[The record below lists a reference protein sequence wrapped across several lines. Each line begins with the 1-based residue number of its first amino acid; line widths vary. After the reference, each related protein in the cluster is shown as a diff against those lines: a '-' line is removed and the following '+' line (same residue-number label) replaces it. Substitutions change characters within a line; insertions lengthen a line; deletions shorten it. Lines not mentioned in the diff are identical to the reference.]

1 MKKKISSSA
10 PVGSL
15 TLLRD
20 TLSLFLEKGI
30 PADRVLNEIFR
41 RYKLRDERVRAEL
54 ASRFYGIIRY
64 WRPLSTALGKDSF
77 QTVNDV
83 KLLVDT
89 YHKWKSIYRRGGAPS
104 GEGQVSERLVK
115 YSRIRKMRE
124 SYPDWL
130 DAYAEKELGPEHWD
144 ALSNVL
150 NREPVI
156 YLRTNTLRGTRDQL
170 LAMLRKE
177 GVEANA
183 AEGSD
188 EAIVLNG
195 YYNVFSLD
203 SFREGFYEVQDI
215 SSQLVSHFLQARPGM
230 RVLDACAGNGGKTL
244 HLAALMQNRG
254 KIIATDISEHK
265 LEELRSRSTRNK
277 ADLIETRLIPK
288 GKPAKRMD
296 ASFDRVLLD
305 VPCSG
310 TGVLRR
316 NPDIRWR
323 LLPGDM
329 TELLRMQHELLE
341 NGAAMVKKGGKIVY
355 ATCSIFPSEG
365 EEQVKAFLHAHPGQ
379 WKLDEERRT
388 DPVADNCDGFYMAR
402 LEKISD

>member
-1 MKKKISSSA
+1 
-10 PVGSL
+10 
-15 TLLRD
+15 
-20 TLSLFLEKGI
+20 
-30 PADRVLNEIFR
+30 
-41 RYKLRDERVRAEL
+41 
-54 ASRFYGIIRY
+54 
-64 WRPLSTALGKDSF
+64 LGKDSF